1 MLVDGDR
8 VLLAVSGGVDSLFL
22 AWLLGFWQRKA
33 PITYHIHAIHIDME
47 PAAEGPGQAAM
58 AVQEQLQKINVNST
72 IIPTIWQPPK
82 KMKIMQ
88 IFQIM

>member
-1 MLVDGDR
+1 MLPRSVNRRVGKAMHVYNMLVDGDR

-47 PAAEGPGQAAM
+47 PGAEGPGTGGVVA
-58 AVQEQLQKINVNST
+58 
-72 IIPTIWQPPK
+72 
-82 KMKIMQ
+82 
-88 IFQIM
+88 